1 LNDFVVD
8 FERGINQRGAPR
20 KFEANITLN
29 AQEDLKILVNKP
41 FNIDGTKIFLTGHG
55 YAPRIEVINKEK
67 EIIFSDSVTFL
78 PQDGN
83 FTSSGVIKIA
93 DNDPQIG
100 INAQFFP
107 TAAFDPV
114 NGLVSIFP
122 ELDNPQMALSL
133 WQGNLGVDDGIAQSI
148 YRLDTS
154 KMTQLESKELIPGQT
169 WQTQEGYEI
178 KFVAVEQFATFQ
190 VAYEPGRFMAL
201 TGAILAMV
209 GMFFGLGVQRR
220 RIWVLM
226 PKSQKGSS
234 VIEVA
239 GLSKSNSHDVTK
251 DIDKVLQSLG
261 IEKKKVKRSRSI

>member
-1 LNDFVVD
+1 M
-8 FERGINQRGAPR
+8 
-20 KFEANITLN
+20 
-29 AQEDLKILVNKP
+29 
-41 FNIDGTKIFLTGHG
+41 
-55 YAPRIEVINKEK
+55 NKEK

-78 PQDGN
+78 PQDAN
-83 FTSSGVIKIA
+83 FTSTGVIKIA
-93 DNDPQIG
+93 DNNPQLG

-107 TAAFDPV
+107 TAALDPA
-114 NGLVSIFP
+114 NGLVSVFP
-122 ELDNPQMALSL
+122 ELDNPQLALSL
-133 WQGNLGVDDGIAQSI
+133 WQGNLGVDEGIAQSI

-169 WQTQEGYEI
+169 WQTAAGYEI

-201 TGAILAMV
+201 VGAILAMV

-251 DIDKVLQSLG
+251 DIDKVLQSFG
-261 IEKKKVKRSRSI
+261 IEKKKAKRSRSI

>member
-1 LNDFVVD
+1 
-8 FERGINQRGAPR
+8 
-20 KFEANITLN
+20 
-29 AQEDLKILVNKP
+29 
-41 FNIDGTKIFLTGHG
+41 
-55 YAPRIEVINKEK
+55 
-67 EIIFSDSVTFL
+67 
-78 PQDGN
+78 
-83 FTSSGVIKIA
+83 VIKIA
-93 DNDPQIG
+93 DNNPQLG

-107 TAAFDPV
+107 TAALDPA
-114 NGLVSIFP
+114 NGLVSVFP
-122 ELDNPQMALSL
+122 ELDNPQLALSL
-133 WQGNLGVDDGIAQSI
+133 WQGNLGVDEGIAQSI

-154 KMTQLESKELIPGQT
+154 KMTQLESKELVPGQT
-169 WQTQEGYEI
+169 WQTAAGYEI

-201 TGAILAMV
+201 VGAILAMV

-251 DIDKVLQSLG
+251 DIDKVLQSFG
-261 IEKKKVKRSRSI
+261 IEKKKAKRSRSI